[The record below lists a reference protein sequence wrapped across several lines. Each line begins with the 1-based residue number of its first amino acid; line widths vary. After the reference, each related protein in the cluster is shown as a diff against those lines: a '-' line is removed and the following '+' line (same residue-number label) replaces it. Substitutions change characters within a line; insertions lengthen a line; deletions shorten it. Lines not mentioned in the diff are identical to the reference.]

1 MTMQPATRPRARRLG
16 VKKPESAAP
25 PNAKP
30 VATRLDLADLDDM
43 LGYHLRRAQVAV
55 FADFM
60 TTVASC
66 KLKPAEFSILLLI
79 QANPGRKQAD
89 IAAVLGIKR
98 PNFVVVLSRLLKR
111 GLVAQQQAEGDRR
124 SSALFLTERGLGLLT
139 RARALLDAHEAR
151 VTQRIGALDRGL
163 LINALKSIAKG

>member
-1 MTMQPATRPRARRLG
+1 MTIQSPAKPRVRRLG
-16 VKKPESAAP
+16 IKKSQRAAQP
-25 PNAKP
+25 SAKP
-30 VATRLDLADLDDM
+30 VPTKLDLADLDDM

-60 TTVASC
+60 ATVASC

-79 QANPGRKQAD
+79 DANPGRKQSD

-98 PNFVVVLSRLLKR
+98 PNFVVVLSRLLTR

-124 SSALFLTERGLGLLT
+124 SSALFLTERGLGLLE
-139 RARALLDAHEAR
+139 RARTMLGAHEAR
-151 VTQRIGALDRGL
+151 VTERIGALDRAL
-163 LINALKSIAKG
+163 LISVLKNIAKA